1 MASIGSTARVLAVM
15 EALASASDD
24 GVVAQT
30 VIEKSGLP
38 GSTVYR
44 LLAELEEAGLIHR
57 TPDRRMHPNF
67 TFERRLSF
75 RHISAARIVSAC
87 RHLSDAV
94 FAASE
99 VITFSGHN
107 LWWHLVQQH
116 ETQAIRLRAHPGY
129 AREPYELDS
138 ISRLALSFRSLAQIE
153 KIWDTT
159 AFFSV
164 GVQRARLSWPQVRN
178 TIESVDRDGMQFDLQ
193 GNAKG
198 VRRFCIALRDG
209 DRFGCLLT
217 VAEAAIPLR
226 DTTEHVERMR
236 ALLTEQRDAIE
247 AAGPAVPGEMGEAG
261 AA

>member
-15 EALASASDD
+15 EALAASPDD
-24 GVVAQT
+24 GLVAQA

-44 LLAELEEAGLIHR
+44 ILAELEEAGLIYR

-75 RHISAARIVSAC
+75 QHISAARIVSAC
-87 RHLSDAV
+87 RHLSDNV

-116 ETQAIRLRAHPGY
+116 PTQAIRLRAHPGY

-138 ISRLALSFRSLAQIE
+138 ISRLALSFRPLGQIE

-164 GVQRARLSWPQVRN
+164 GVQRSRLSWADVQKTVGA
-178 TIESVDRDGMQFDLQ
+178 VDRDGMQFDLQ

-198 VRRFCIALRDG
+198 VRRFCIAVRDG
-209 DRFGCLLT
+209 GRFGCLLT
-217 VAEAAIPLR
+217 IAEAATPLR
-226 DTTEHVERMR
+226 DTAEHVERMR
-236 ALLTEQRDAIE
+236 ILLTGQRDAIE
-247 AAGPAVPGEMGEAG
+247 AAGPAEPAELGEAG